1 MRWTRWSDWRAG
13 DPRWRVLIIDT
24 SALPVENVADELV
37 EWINAERALFRSG
50 AHPLAGMAAYDQSAE
65 YPSH

>member
-1 MRWTRWSDWRAG
+1 M
-13 DPRWRVLIIDT
+13 IDT

-50 AHPLAGMAAYDQSAE
+50 AHPLAGMAGEDQSAE
-65 YPSH
+65 